1 MNQVVY
7 EQFELILGEKKRKKE
22 KKEEEACLCI
32 FI

>member
-1 MNQVVY
+1 MNQVVS
-7 EQFELILGEKKRKKE
+7 EQFELVLGEKKRKKE

>member
-7 EQFELILGEKKRKKE
+7 EQFELVLGEKKRKKE